1 MRHQK
6 TISKK
11 GFKRNDYYK
20 IILIMTTLNEVEEFL
35 NIMIRD
41 KILEHGKKDS
51 DKTNI
56 IGHNHY
62 WSCSGRHVSL
72 KRNQN

>member
-1 MRHQK
+1 
-6 TISKK
+6 
-11 GFKRNDYYK
+11 
-20 IILIMTTLNEVEEFL
+20 MTTLNEVEEFL